1 MKKLA
6 EAVEE
11 KKMKKRPV
19 SKLDGAAKQKGLSPQ
34 VAQVARNGVCVT
46 SGEAWLPPLRSLCP
60 AKRHTL

>member
-34 VAQVARNGVCVT
+34 VARNGVCVT

>member
-34 VAQVARNGVCVT
+34 VAQAARNGVCVT
-46 SGEAWLPPLRSLCP
+46 SGEAWLPP
-60 AKRHTL
+60 AKRHTP